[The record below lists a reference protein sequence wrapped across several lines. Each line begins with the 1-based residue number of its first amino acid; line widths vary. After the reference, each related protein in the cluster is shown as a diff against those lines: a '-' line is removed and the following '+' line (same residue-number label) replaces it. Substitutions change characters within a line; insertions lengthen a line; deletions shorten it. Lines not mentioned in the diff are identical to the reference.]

1 MMVKIKSLIVLIS
14 GLLLIVTT
22 ACGGPGT
29 PGSSDPVR
37 FYVGSSDGNIEHSI
51 YLCEL
56 DPVNQKLSLI
66 DSFPGASGS
75 GYLDLTPNG
84 LTLIATSGIS
94 LKGDEGHNSVASYRV
109 DSENQSLELIN
120 RQSSQGRGN
129 CHVQSSPD
137 GKYVFAANYSSGHAV
152 ALPIDESGMLEPAT
166 SVVVGEGSG
175 PNLNRQKSPHAHQV
189 MMNPGG
195 EFLLVP
201 DLGTDK
207 IMNYAFDSESGVLS
221 PNPNQPF
228 LKMEPGSG
236 PRHLAFHPDKNLVY
250 ILAEMSSTVT
260 ACTFDSKSGV
270 LNPNPKQAFLNI
282 EPGSGPRHLAF
293 HPEKNLVYI
302 LSEMSSSV
310 TACTFD
316 PKSGVLEIISTSSIV
331 EENFTGKLQ
340 AAAIR
345 IHPNGKYVYA
355 SNRDD
360 DSNLAVFNIE
370 SDGALKQTQIIRNI
384 PYWPRDF
391 NLTPDGDYLLVAGA
405 RANEIALYSVDKN
418 TGALEKMNASI
429 KVPAPTS
436 IVFIP

>member
-1 MMVKIKSLIVLIS
+1 MMTKIRSLMVIIS

-37 FYVGSSDGNIEHSI
+37 FYVGSSDGSIEHSI

-56 DPVNQKLSLI
+56 DPVNQQLSLI

-207 IMNYAFDSESGVLS
+207 IMNYAFDSESGVL
-221 PNPNQPF
+221 
-228 LKMEPGSG
+228 
-236 PRHLAFHPDKNLVY
+236 
-250 ILAEMSSTVT
+250 
-260 ACTFDSKSGV
+260 
-270 LNPNPKQAFLNI
+270 NPNPKQAFLNI

-331 EENFTGKLQ
+331 EADFTGKLQ

-345 IHPNGKYVYA
+345 VHPNGKFVYA

-360 DSNLAVFNIE
+360 NSNLAVFSIE
-370 SDGALKQTQIIRNI
+370 SDGALKQTQIIRDI

-391 NLTPDGDYLLVAGA
+391 NLTPDGAYLLVAGA

>member
-1 MMVKIKSLIVLIS
+1 MTKIRSLMVIIS

-37 FYVGSSDGNIEHSI
+37 FYVGSSDGSIEHSI

-56 DPVNQKLSLI
+56 DPVNQQLSLI

-207 IMNYAFDSESGVLS
+207 IMNYAFDSESGVL
-221 PNPNQPF
+221 
-228 LKMEPGSG
+228 
-236 PRHLAFHPDKNLVY
+236 
-250 ILAEMSSTVT
+250 
-260 ACTFDSKSGV
+260 
-270 LNPNPKQAFLNI
+270 NPNPKQAFLNI

-331 EENFTGKLQ
+331 EADFTGKLQ

-345 IHPNGKYVYA
+345 VHPNGKFVYA

-360 DSNLAVFNIE
+360 NSNLAVFSIE
-370 SDGALKQTQIIRNI
+370 SDGALKQTQIIRDI

-391 NLTPDGDYLLVAGA
+391 NLTPDGAYLLVAGA

>member
-1 MMVKIKSLIVLIS
+1 MMAKFRGLIVLIS

-37 FYVGSSDGNIEHSI
+37 FYVGSSDGNIKNSI

-56 DPVNQKLSLI
+56 DTENKQLSLI

-75 GYLDLTPNG
+75 GYLDLTPDG
-84 LTLIATSGIS
+84 LTLIATSGVS
-94 LKGDEGHNSVASYRV
+94 LTGDEGHNSVASYRI
-109 DSENQSLELIN
+109 DPENQSLELIN

-152 ALPIDESGMLEPAT
+152 ALPIDGSGLLEQAT
-166 SVVVGEGSG
+166 SVVLGEGSG
-175 PNLNRQKSPHAHQV
+175 PVESRQKGPHAHQV

-195 EFLLVP
+195 KFLLVP

-207 IMNYAFDSESGVLS
+207 IMNYAFDAETGVLS
-221 PNPNQPF
+221 PNPNQAF

-236 PRHLAFHPDKNLVY
+236 PRHLAFHQDKNLVY

-270 LNPNPKQAFLNI
+270 L
-282 EPGSGPRHLAF
+282 E
-293 HPEKNLVYI
+293 V
-302 LSEMSSSV
+302 
-310 TACTFD
+310 
-316 PKSGVLEIISTSSIV
+316 ISTVSIV

-345 IHPNGKYVYA
+345 IHPNGKFVYA
-355 SNRDD
+355 SNRDEN
-360 DSNLAVFNIE
+360 SNLAVFSIE
-370 SDGALKQTQIIRNI
+370 SDGSLKQSQIIRDI

-391 NLTPDGDYLLVAGA
+391 NLTPDGSYLLVAGA
-405 RANEIALYSVDKN
+405 RANEIALYRVDKS
-418 TGALEKMNASI
+418 TGELENLNSNI
-429 KVPAPTS
+429 TVPTPTS
-436 IVFIP
+436 IVFIPY